1 MKRGT
6 TLVADKVSYKEPVF
20 DNKRYGAW
28 LEERAA
34 AVETMNKSLFITI
47 SREFGCDAYPAAESL
62 SELLTAKRKG
72 SWFVFSHP
80 ILEKLVGDE
89 KLGAPLMHQVSEK
102 RYTFVNWFLDGLV
115 PEYLQSPQSQA
126 FERMRT
132 GILNLAEKGN
142 CIIVG
147 AGAQII
153 TRELDPSKFLG
164 IHIRLV
170 GSFSARVMSV
180 MQKFDMDRGDAEK
193 LIEKKQFARD
203 RFVED
208 FTGRSVTDSTLY
220 HLTINNDL
228 SDTSIIAKTIQTFLE
243 HKGAFDK

>member
-1 MKRGT
+1 M
-6 TLVADKVSYKEPVF
+6 VADKASYKEPLF
-20 DNKRYGAW
+20 DQKKYGAW
-28 LEERAA
+28 LDERAA
-34 AVETMNKSLFITI
+34 AVETMRKSLFITI
-47 SREFGCDAYPAAESL
+47 SREFGCDGYPAAEKL
-62 SELLTAKRKG
+62 CELLNSNRKG
-72 SWFVFSHP
+72 SWLVFSHP
-80 ILEKLVGDE
+80 ILAKLVEDE
-89 KLGAPLMHQVSEK
+89 KLGAHLMHKVSEK

-132 GILNLAEKGN
+132 SILNLAEKGN
-142 CIIVG
+142 CVIVG

-164 IHIRLV
+164 IHVRLV
-170 GSFSARVMSV
+170 GSFPARVMSV
-180 MQKFDMDRGDAEK
+180 MQKFNLNRGDAEN

-208 FTGRSVTDSTLY
+208 FTGRSVNDPTLY

-228 SDTSIIAKTIQTFLE
+228 SDTDIIAKAVYAFMEL
-243 HKGAFDK
+243 KGAVD

>member
-1 MKRGT
+1 M
-6 TLVADKVSYKEPVF
+6 VADKGSYKDQIF
-20 DNKRYGAW
+20 DQKKYDAW

-34 AVETMNKSLFITI
+34 AVETMDKSLFITI
-47 SREFGCDAYPAAESL
+47 SREFGCDAYPTAERL
-62 SELLTAKRKG
+62 SELIKKQRKG
-72 SWFVFSHP
+72 SWLVFSHP
-80 ILEKLVGDE
+80 ILTKLVGDE
-89 KLGAPLMHQVSEK
+89 RLGAPLMHEVSEK

-132 GILNLAEKGN
+132 SILNLAEKGN
-142 CIIVG
+142 CIILG

-164 IHIRLV
+164 VHIRLV
-170 GSFSARVMSV
+170 GSFPARVMSV

-193 LIEKKQFARD
+193 FIEKKQFARD

-208 FTGRSVTDSTLY
+208 FTGRSVNDPTLY

-228 SDTSIIAKTIQTFLE
+228 SNSDIIAKTIHSYLE
-243 HKGAFDK
+243 HKGAFG